1 MTIKDWIYLGITV
14 ASYIIAIIAGIYA
27 RNKSKINTTTKAGQA
42 LDVLGKLATNA
53 VHEAEY
59 IGGSGQ
65 EKREFASE
73 IITQGLSWFNIKG
86 VTPNQING
94 AIERAVNAMNIA
106 NQDVKPTE
114 PEIAKDVPADQLMK
128 PAVENTAETQTKT
141 AAGKSK
147 AQDKPEQQI
156 MANNGQPVE
165 PEHQADNEVVKND

>member
-14 ASYIIAIIAGIYA
+14 ASYLLAIIAGVYA
-27 RNKSKINTTTKAGQA
+27 RNKSKINTTTKAGQV

-86 VTPNQING
+86 VTPNQVNG
-94 AIERAVNAMNIA
+94 AIEKAVNAMNLA

-114 PEIAKDVPADQLMK
+114 PEIAKAEPEIAEDVPEKDIVQ
-128 PAVENTAETQTKT
+128 PTEPTKDVT
-141 AAGKSK
+141 V
-147 AQDKPEQQI
+147 
-156 MANNGQPVE
+156 NG
-165 PEHQADNEVVKND
+165 N

>member
-14 ASYIIAIIAGIYA
+14 ASYLLAIIAGVYA

-114 PEIAKDVPADQLMK
+114 PEIAENVPEKDIVKSTEPATAKDVT
-128 PAVENTAETQTKT
+128 V
-141 AAGKSK
+141 
-147 AQDKPEQQI
+147 
-156 MANNGQPVE
+156 NG
-165 PEHQADNEVVKND
+165 N

>member
-14 ASYIIAIIAGIYA
+14 ASYFLAIIAGVYA

-86 VTPNQING
+86 VTPNQVNG
-94 AIERAVNAMNIA
+94 AIEKAVNAMNIA
-106 NQDVKPTE
+106 NQDVKSAETEIAENVPEKDIVKSTE
-114 PEIAKDVPADQLMK
+114 PATAKDVT
-128 PAVENTAETQTKT
+128 V
-141 AAGKSK
+141 
-147 AQDKPEQQI
+147 
-156 MANNGQPVE
+156 NG
-165 PEHQADNEVVKND
+165 N

>member
-14 ASYIIAIIAGIYA
+14 ASYLLAIIAGVYA

-59 IGGSGQ
+59 VGGSGQ

-86 VTPNQING
+86 VTPNQVNG
-94 AIERAVNAMNIA
+94 AIERAVNAMNLA
-106 NQDVKPTE
+106 NQDVKQTEPEVAKAE
-114 PEIAKDVPADQLMK
+114 PEIAENVPEKDIVQPTEPAPAKDVT
-128 PAVENTAETQTKT
+128 V
-141 AAGKSK
+141 
-147 AQDKPEQQI
+147 
-156 MANNGQPVE
+156 NG
-165 PEHQADNEVVKND
+165 N

>member
-14 ASYIIAIIAGIYA
+14 ASYLLAIIAGVYA

-86 VTPNQING
+86 VTPNQVNG
-94 AIERAVNAMNIA
+94 AIEKAVNAMNLA

-114 PEIAKDVPADQLMK
+114 PEIAKA
-128 PAVENTAETQTKT
+128 
-141 AAGKSK
+141 
-147 AQDKPEQQI
+147 
-156 MANNGQPVE
+156 E
-165 PEHQADNEVVKND
+165 PEIAENVPEKDIVQSAKDVTVNGN

>member
-14 ASYIIAIIAGIYA
+14 ASYLLAIIAGVYA

-73 IITQGLSWFNIKG
+73 IVKQALSWFGIKG
-86 VTPNQING
+86 VTPNQVNG
-94 AIERAVNAMNIA
+94 AIEKAVNAMNLA
-106 NQDVKPTE
+106 NQDVKPVE
-114 PEIAKDVPADQLMK
+114 PEIAEAEPEISENVPEKDIVQPTEPAPTKDVT
-128 PAVENTAETQTKT
+128 V
-141 AAGKSK
+141 
-147 AQDKPEQQI
+147 
-156 MANNGQPVE
+156 NG
-165 PEHQADNEVVKND
+165 N

>member
-1 MTIKDWIYLGITV
+1 MTTKDWIYLSITV
-14 ASYIIAIIAGIYA
+14 VSYLLAIIAGVYA

-73 IITQGLSWFNIKG
+73 IIQQALSWFGIKG
-86 VTPNQING
+86 VTPNEVNG
-94 AIERAVNAMNIA
+94 AIEKAVNAMNIA

-114 PEIAKDVPADQLMK
+114 TEIAQNVPEKDIVQPEAPAKDVT
-128 PAVENTAETQTKT
+128 V
-141 AAGKSK
+141 
-147 AQDKPEQQI
+147 
-156 MANNGQPVE
+156 NG
-165 PEHQADNEVVKND
+165 N

>member
-14 ASYIIAIIAGIYA
+14 ASYIIAIIAGVYA

-73 IITQGLSWFNIKG
+73 IITQGLSWFGIKG
-86 VTPNQING
+86 VTPNQVNG

-114 PEIAKDVPADQLMK
+114 PEIAENVPEKDIVQPEAPAKDVT
-128 PAVENTAETQTKT
+128 V
-141 AAGKSK
+141 
-147 AQDKPEQQI
+147 
-156 MANNGQPVE
+156 NG
-165 PEHQADNEVVKND
+165 N

>member
-1 MTIKDWIYLGITV
+1 MTIKDWIYLVITV
-14 ASYIIAIIAGIYA
+14 ASYLLAIIAGVYA

-73 IITQGLSWFNIKG
+73 IITQGLSWFGIKG
-86 VTPNQING
+86 VTPNQVNG
-94 AIERAVNAMNIA
+94 AIEKAVNAMNLA

-114 PEIAKDVPADQLMK
+114 PEVAENVPEKDIVQPTEPAPTKDVT
-128 PAVENTAETQTKT
+128 V
-141 AAGKSK
+141 
-147 AQDKPEQQI
+147 
-156 MANNGQPVE
+156 NG
-165 PEHQADNEVVKND
+165 N

>member
-1 MTIKDWIYLGITV
+1 MERKITMTIKDWIYLGITI
-14 ASYIIAIIAGIYA
+14 ASYLLAIIAGVYA

-86 VTPNQING
+86 VTPNQVNG

-114 PEIAKDVPADQLMK
+114 PEIAQNVPEKDIVQPEAPAKDVT
-128 PAVENTAETQTKT
+128 V
-141 AAGKSK
+141 
-147 AQDKPEQQI
+147 
-156 MANNGQPVE
+156 NG
-165 PEHQADNEVVKND
+165 N

>member
-1 MTIKDWIYLGITV
+1 MTTKDWIYLGITV
-14 ASYIIAIIAGIYA
+14 ASYLLAIIAGVYA
-27 RNKSKINTTTKAGQA
+27 RNKAKIDTTTKAGQA

-65 EKREFASE
+65 EKREFASQ
-73 IITQGLSWFNIKG
+73 IIVQGLSWFGIKD

-114 PEIAKDVPADQLMK
+114 SEIAQNVPEKDIVQPAKDVT
-128 PAVENTAETQTKT
+128 V
-141 AAGKSK
+141 
-147 AQDKPEQQI
+147 
-156 MANNGQPVE
+156 NG
-165 PEHQADNEVVKND
+165 D

>member
-1 MTIKDWIYLGITV
+1 MTTKDWIYLGITV
-14 ASYIIAIIAGIYA
+14 ASYLLAIIAGVYA
-27 RNKSKINTTTKAGQA
+27 RNKAKIDTTTKAGQA

-65 EKREFASE
+65 EKREFASQ
-73 IITQGLSWFNIKG
+73 IIAQGLSWFGIKD

-114 PEIAKDVPADQLMK
+114 SEIAQNVPEKDIVQPEAPAKDV
-128 PAVENTAETQTKT
+128 TA
-141 AAGKSK
+141 
-147 AQDKPEQQI
+147 
-156 MANNGQPVE
+156 NG
-165 PEHQADNEVVKND
+165 D

>member
-1 MTIKDWIYLGITV
+1 MTIKDWIYLSITI
-14 ASYIIAIIAGIYA
+14 ASYLLAIIAGVYA

-73 IITQGLSWFNIKG
+73 IITQGLSWFGIKN
-86 VTPNQING
+86 VTPNQVNG
-94 AIERAVNAMNIA
+94 AIEKAVNAMNLA

-114 PEIAKDVPADQLMK
+114 PEIAKA
-128 PAVENTAETQTKT
+128 
-141 AAGKSK
+141 
-147 AQDKPEQQI
+147 
-156 MANNGQPVE
+156 E
-165 PEHQADNEVVKND
+165 PEIAENVPEKDIVQPAKGVTVNGN

>member
-1 MTIKDWIYLGITV
+1 MTIKDWIYLGITI
-14 ASYIIAIIAGIYA
+14 ASYIIAIIAGVYA

-73 IITQGLSWFNIKG
+73 IITQGLSWFGIKG
-86 VTPNQING
+86 VTPNQVNG

-114 PEIAKDVPADQLMK
+114 PEIAQDVPAKNIVQPTE
-128 PAVENTAETQTKT
+128 PAPAKDVTV
-141 AAGKSK
+141 
-147 AQDKPEQQI
+147 
-156 MANNGQPVE
+156 NG
-165 PEHQADNEVVKND
+165 N

>member
-14 ASYIIAIIAGIYA
+14 ASYLLAIIAGVYA

-73 IITQGLSWFNIKG
+73 IITQGLSWFGIKN
-86 VTPNQING
+86 VTPNQVNG

-106 NQDVKPTE
+106 NQDVKPT
-114 PEIAKDVPADQLMK
+114 PEIAENVPEKDIVQPTELTKDVT
-128 PAVENTAETQTKT
+128 V
-141 AAGKSK
+141 
-147 AQDKPEQQI
+147 
-156 MANNGQPVE
+156 NG
-165 PEHQADNEVVKND
+165 N

>member
-1 MTIKDWIYLGITV
+1 MERKNMMTVKDWIYLGITV
-14 ASYIIAIIAGIYA
+14 ASYLLAIIAGVYA

-73 IITQGLSWFNIKG
+73 IIKQALSWFGIKG
-86 VTPNQING
+86 VTSSEVNG
-94 AIERAVNAMNIA
+94 AIEKAVNAMNIA

-114 PEIAKDVPADQLMK
+114 HEIAQNVPEKDIVQPEAPAKDVT
-128 PAVENTAETQTKT
+128 V
-141 AAGKSK
+141 
-147 AQDKPEQQI
+147 
-156 MANNGQPVE
+156 NG
-165 PEHQADNEVVKND
+165 N

>member
-1 MTIKDWIYLGITV
+1 MIWGQKMTIKDWIYLGITI
-14 ASYIIAIIAGIYA
+14 ASYLLAIIAGVYA

-86 VTPNQING
+86 VTPNQVNG

-114 PEIAKDVPADQLMK
+114 PEIAENVPEKDIMQPEAPAKDVT
-128 PAVENTAETQTKT
+128 V
-141 AAGKSK
+141 
-147 AQDKPEQQI
+147 
-156 MANNGQPVE
+156 NG
-165 PEHQADNEVVKND
+165 N

>member
-1 MTIKDWIYLGITV
+1 MTTKDWIYLSITV
-14 ASYIIAIIAGIYA
+14 ASYLLAIIAGVYA

-73 IITQGLSWFNIKG
+73 IITQGLSWFGVKS

-94 AIERAVNAMNIA
+94 AIEKAVNAMNIA

-114 PEIAKDVPADQLMK
+114 PEIAENVPEKDIVQPTEPAK
-128 PAVENTAETQTKT
+128 GVTV
-141 AAGKSK
+141 
-147 AQDKPEQQI
+147 
-156 MANNGQPVE
+156 NG
-165 PEHQADNEVVKND
+165 N

>member
-14 ASYIIAIIAGIYA
+14 ASYLLAIIAGVYA

-86 VTPNQING
+86 VTPNQVNG
-94 AIERAVNAMNIA
+94 AIERAVNAMKIA

-114 PEIAKDVPADQLMK
+114 PEIAKA
-128 PAVENTAETQTKT
+128 
-141 AAGKSK
+141 
-147 AQDKPEQQI
+147 
-156 MANNGQPVE
+156 E
-165 PEHQADNEVVKND
+165 PEISENVPEKDIVQPAKDVTVNGN

>member
-1 MTIKDWIYLGITV
+1 MTIKDWIYLGITI
-14 ASYIIAIIAGIYA
+14 ASYIIAIIAGVYA

-42 LDVLGKLATNA
+42 LDVLGKLAINA

-86 VTPNQING
+86 VTPNQVNG

-114 PEIAKDVPADQLMK
+114 PEIAQNVPEKDIVQPAK
-128 PAVENTAETQTKT
+128 GVTV
-141 AAGKSK
+141 
-147 AQDKPEQQI
+147 
-156 MANNGQPVE
+156 NG
-165 PEHQADNEVVKND
+165 N

>member
-1 MTIKDWIYLGITV
+1 MTIKDWIYLGITI
-14 ASYIIAIIAGIYA
+14 ASYIIAIIAGVYA

-73 IITQGLSWFNIKG
+73 IIEQALSWFNIKG
-86 VTPNQING
+86 VTPNQVNG

-114 PEIAKDVPADQLMK
+114 PEIAQDVPAKNIVQPTE
-128 PAVENTAETQTKT
+128 PAPTKDVT
-141 AAGKSK
+141 V
-147 AQDKPEQQI
+147 
-156 MANNGQPVE
+156 NG
-165 PEHQADNEVVKND
+165 N

>member
-1 MTIKDWIYLGITV
+1 MTVKDWLYLAITV
-14 ASYIIAIIAGIYA
+14 ASYAIAIIAGVYA

-73 IITQGLSWFNIKG
+73 IITQGLSWFGIKN
-86 VTPNQING
+86 VTPNQVNG

-106 NQDVKPTE
+106 NQDVKLTE
-114 PEIAKDVPADQLMK
+114 PEIAENVPEKDIVQPTEPTKDVT
-128 PAVENTAETQTKT
+128 V
-141 AAGKSK
+141 
-147 AQDKPEQQI
+147 
-156 MANNGQPVE
+156 NG
-165 PEHQADNEVVKND
+165 N

>member
-1 MTIKDWIYLGITV
+1 MTTKDWIYLGITV
-14 ASYIIAIIAGIYA
+14 ASYLLAIIAGVYA

-73 IITQGLSWFNIKG
+73 IIQQALSWFGIKG
-86 VTPNQING
+86 VTPNEVNG
-94 AIERAVNAMNIA
+94 AIEKAVNAMNIA

-114 PEIAKDVPADQLMK
+114 PEIAQNVPEKDIVQPEAPAKDVT
-128 PAVENTAETQTKT
+128 V
-141 AAGKSK
+141 
-147 AQDKPEQQI
+147 
-156 MANNGQPVE
+156 NG
-165 PEHQADNEVVKND
+165 N